1 LAVTFTNK
9 AASEMKSRV
18 INALNDIAHNKKMP
32 FVGIL
37 LCEELNLSSTQLQQ
51 RAQIVLTQ
59 ILHHYSD
66 FAIGTIDSFTH
77 KIVKTFAHDLKLPV
91 NFNIELDTAGF
102 YDQVIS
108 TLFSL
113 IGEDEEVSQLLT
125 AYVLEKAEDNASWDP
140 EKQIKEFSALLH
152 KEDSSQYIALLSTVD
167 ATELE
172 NLRKQFSEFSIYY
185 RNTIKT
191 EAQKALDLISGNGL
205 TVQDFVNK
213 SRGPQQFFKK
223 CLSGDV
229 HVAETLQN
237 DLQKVIT
244 CNQWAHKDSLNKAVL
259 EKISRELS
267 RIAQTLIDF
276 ISQNDNYFSLCL
288 ALSKQMVPLM
298 LLKKIEAI
306 SVEKKSD
313 ERLVFISEFNQK
325 IFEIIQNEP
334 TPFIYERLGERYQH
348 YLLDE
353 FQDTSSLQW
362 QNILPL
368 LDNSLSNAWFNL
380 IVGDG
385 KQSIYRWRN
394 ANVKQFAMLP
404 EIINNSGDALID
416 DRAQSLRRNFSGKLL
431 DTNYRS
437 LKHVVEF
444 NNSIFGY
451 LSAQLLSEDDK
462 KIYADQFQ
470 KSKNTD
476 DLGYVSI
483 HSAKIPGPDLD
494 AFNLNL
500 ITSQINQAIA
510 DGFQYK
516 DICIL
521 VRNNSHGNTIANY
534 LVEQKTPVVSSDSLL
549 LKNNFEINT
558 ILCYLKYLMNP
569 QDVLSAA
576 AVLNY
581 LLQSKKISEKDFHL
595 YLSKLSRHTS
605 LFTILK
611 ACHIKIDQDAFGL
624 SNLLDSCIKII
635 NALELNTHNHVYI
648 RFFLDEVNEYLVMRN
663 SNITSFFDWW
673 EIRSKNASMVIPEN
687 TNAVKTMTIH
697 ASKGLE
703 FPIVIV
709 AYCNWAYYKAG
720 DNWVNVAHDKVKLPV
735 AVISLSEKN
744 TKATGFETRF
754 EAEKEAQVLDNLN
767 LLYVAFTRAVE
778 RLHIIATIGER
789 NSQKTVR
796 DWLKQFL
803 QDQNQNGGEFFETG
817 RLLAK
822 QLDHKNE
829 NNIPFY
835 LHPLQFDASPN
846 VVRIKAAYLNNT
858 EYTQSAK
865 KQGITIHWILSKIT
879 HASDLDKALK
889 NAVAEGI
896 INSNDIAELHL
907 KLIQLISEPQLCNFF
922 TPDVVSK
929 LEAEL
934 VTQQGELLRPDRVV
948 FCSNETIIIDY
959 KTGKENNA
967 LYAKQMNKYQLAL
980 AEMGYA
986 NIKKLLVYVDDLN
999 IVALN

>member
-1 LAVTFTNK
+1 
-9 AASEMKSRV
+9 M
-18 INALNDIAHNKKMP
+18 
-32 FVGIL
+32 
-37 LCEELNLSSTQLQQ
+37 
-51 RAQIVLTQ
+51 
-59 ILHHYSD
+59 
-66 FAIGTIDSFTH
+66 
-77 KIVKTFAHDLKLPV
+77 
-91 NFNIELDTAGF
+91 
-102 YDQVIS
+102 
-108 TLFSL
+108 
-113 IGEDEEVSQLLT
+113 
-125 AYVLEKAEDNASWDP
+125 
-140 EKQIKEFSALLH
+140 
-152 KEDSSQYIALLSTVD
+152 
-167 ATELE
+167 
-172 NLRKQFSEFSIYY
+172 
-185 RNTIKT
+185 
-191 EAQKALDLISGNGL
+191 
-205 TVQDFVNK
+205 
-213 SRGPQQFFKK
+213 
-223 CLSGDV
+223 
-229 HVAETLQN
+229 
-237 DLQKVIT
+237 
-244 CNQWAHKDSLNKAVL
+244 
-259 EKISRELS
+259 
-267 RIAQTLIDF
+267 
-276 ISQNDNYFSLCL
+276 
-288 ALSKQMVPLM
+288 
-298 LLKKIEAI
+298 
-306 SVEKKSD
+306 
-313 ERLVFISEFNQK
+313 
-325 IFEIIQNEP
+325 
-334 TPFIYERLGERYQH
+334 GERYQH

-404 EIINNSGDALID
+404 EIINKSGDALID

-451 LSAQLLSEDDK
+451 LSEALLSK
-462 KIYADQFQ
+462 PYLNIYADQFQ

-483 HSAKIPGPDLD
+483 HSAKIPAADLD

-500 ITSQINQAIA
+500 ISSQINQAVS
-510 DGFQYK
+510 DGFRYN

-534 LVEQKTPVVSSDSLL
+534 LVEHKTPVVSSDSLL

-581 LLQSKKISEKDFHL
+581 LLQSKKISEKDFHR
-595 YLSKLSRHTS
+595 YLSQLSRHTS
-605 LFTILK
+605 LFLILK
-611 ACHIKIDQDAFGL
+611 ACHIKIEEDVFGL

-687 TNAVKTMTIH
+687 TNAVKIMTIH

-720 DNWVNVAHDKVKLPV
+720 DNWVNVSHDKVKLPV
-735 AVISLSEKN
+735 AVISLSGKN

-778 RLHIIATIGER
+778 RLHIIATVGER
-789 NSQKTVR
+789 NTQKTVR

-803 QDQNQNGGEFFETG
+803 QNQNQNGGEFFETG
-817 RLLAK
+817 RLLPK
-822 QLDHKNE
+822 QLNHKNE
-829 NNIPFY
+829 NNIPFF
-835 LHPLQFDASPN
+835 LQPLQFDASPN

-879 HASDLDKALK
+879 HASDLEQALNKAVTGGL
-889 NAVAEGI
+889 
-896 INSNDIAELHL
+896 INSNDTAELHL

-922 TPDVVSK
+922 TPDVVAK

-948 FCSNETIIIDY
+948 FCSDETIIIDY

-980 AEMGYA
+980 ADMGYA